1 MTGKSPHPSLA
12 AQARPDNPYRPRPQA
27 GFAFSGSRPRRT
39 RCGRYHYRWRCR
51 DRPCSEA
58 LGAYLL
64 LRSMRTLYPR
74 VAGACCSAQQITE
87 ALLAH
92 PCVSAVLY
100 PGLSRHPGHAV
111 AAGQMIGGF
120 GGILS
125 IGLRGGAAAAIAA
138 AARVE
143 VCKRATARRLRRRA
157 KHRRLSAAAGQDLPA
172 KMAPRRASDLLLD
185 REYLT

>member
-1 MTGKSPHPSLA
+1 MTGKSPHPALA
-12 AQARPDNPYRPRPQA
+12 SQARPDNQYRPGPRPSLGRDPGEPA
-27 GFAFSGSRPRRT
+27 LVDNRHRR
-39 RCGRYHYRWRCR
+39 RCR

-111 AAGQMIGGF
+111 AAGQMIGGY

-125 IGLRGGAAAAIAA
+125 IGVRGGAAAAVAA

-143 VCKRATARRLRRRA
+143 VWKRATSRRQRRRA